1 MGADKQLSRLA
12 EHFEELLNRPAP
24 ANTPDIPAAE
34 EDLPIDCGKPI
45 REEIREAIK
54 QLKIKARQQ
63 AQMRFQ
69 RKHSK

>member
-1 MGADKQLSRLA
+1 MGADKQLSRWA

-24 ANTPDIPAAE
+24 ANTSDIPTAE
-34 EDLPIDCGKPI
+34 EDLPIDCGKST

-69 RKHSK
+69 RNHSR